1 MKYSVFLLLLAASA
15 CTPAPLPPPVSQA
28 DAVAESKA
36 ASDAEKYAPQA
47 YAAAEKLRAEAQW
60 LHKEGRAEESGVAG
74 EQALAG
80 YNEAF
85 ALARLAKAEERLEKA
100 RAEQEAAE
108 KEIARI
114 DRVQSQVEADADAFE
129 MRARVHLDSEEVK
142 DVEAIS
148 PERAKARRLA
158 AKQLSAEA
166 GMLCLST
173 QLLNPKTKGLAETQP
188 KVKRLDTELSHG
200 SVKDDLYPRAA
211 ELRAEC
217 LKLLTHAR
225 RPVIK
230 AAPESASSDRLLSAL
245 TKTGKLFAY
254 RDDRGVVVNLA
265 SPLSK
270 DGTLTESAAEQLKI
284 LAGTAKAH
292 QDFPLVLIT
301 HTAKSGSEKR
311 AAQLADA
318 FKSALNDAGVSQFTH
333 RDVQNAQPVV
343 SNRLR
348 GGAEKNERVE
358 VVFVS
363 PGR

>member
-1 MKYSVFLLLLAASA
+1 MKRSAVLLLLAASA
-15 CTPAPLPPPVSQA
+15 CTPAPLPAPITQA
-28 DAVAESKA
+28 DAVAHSKA

-47 YAAAEKLRAEAQW
+47 HAAAEKLRAEAQW
-60 LHKEGRAEESGVAG
+60 LHDEGRAEESGIAG

-85 ALARLAKAEERLEKA
+85 ALARLAKAEERLQKA
-100 RAEQEAAE
+100 QTDQAEAE
-108 KEIARI
+108 KELARI
-114 DRVQSQVEADADAFE
+114 DRVQAQVEADADSFE

-166 GMLCLST
+166 GILCLAT
-173 QLLNPKTKGLAETQP
+173 RLLDPKTKGLTATQP
-188 KVKRLDTELSHG
+188 KVTRLDTELSHG
-200 SVKDDLYPRAA
+200 SIKEDLYPRAA

-217 LKLLTHAR
+217 LKHLTHAR

-230 AAPESASSDRLLSAL
+230 AAPESASSDRLLTAL

-265 SPLSK
+265 SPLKK

-292 QDFPLVLIT
+292 RNFPLVLIT

-311 AAQLADA
+311 ATQLSDA
-318 FKSALNDAGVSQFTH
+318 VTAALKSAGVTQFTA
-333 RDVQNAQPVV
+333 RDVQNAQPIV

-358 VVFVS
+358 FVFVS